1 MNATTTKT
9 SLIDWF
15 DEHMNPMAV
24 RYFRQAVQNKTLMI
38 MVILLLAL
46 QVGVA
51 VIMVMQNTSFY
62 AGQYLFVGIAI
73 CWTLMTCLIVPA
85 YISQRV
91 AADRGDK
98 LDLTSITTMSPFR
111 YINGI
116 FFMGVTILVLMSSVC
131 LPFMTFC
138 YILRGIGFVEI
149 FGTIYGVLSGG
160 LLMLMLGIMCG
171 AYPTRNGKSSGGI
184 LLVLLFIIS
193 IGPLYGMVSTM
204 LLFGG
209 PSVSWVTVGIS
220 GTAGLLLQ
228 VGLFYL
234 IAVFKVSPPMSNR
247 MLSLRIYV
255 LFMLAAIAGLS
266 FFLDGFSL
274 DAVESNC
281 VYTAFVIICSML
293 VAVSEQDAISLRV
306 RTQIPR
312 SKLTRIIA
320 WFFYSGSA
328 AGICWCVAAYA
339 GMLLTLYLAD
349 MFFTGSHSSDFNQD
363 FSTLLTIG
371 LYAYCFCMTAVFV
384 RKAVL
389 RDALSPSKTILLL
402 VCLLLMI
409 HIITHTLAVMVVS
422 TSDAWSFWSVFDG
435 LSLRWWMTFNPA
447 VYVVTE
453 NKTLFTST
461 AVPVLSIWAGAI
473 TLVMLPWFKVQ
484 LQNFTPIKREEIAVF
499 EK

>member
-1 MNATTTKT
+1 MNATTTT
-9 SLIDWF
+9 NSLIDWF

-51 VIMVMQNTSFY
+51 VIMVMQNDSFY
-62 AGQYLFVGIAI
+62 AGQYLFVGISI
-73 CWTLMTCLIVPA
+73 CWGLMTCLIVPA

-91 AADRGDK
+91 ASDRGDK

-116 FFMGVTILVLMSSVC
+116 FFMGVTILVLMASVC

-184 LLVLLFIIS
+184 LIVLLVLFSSGSMVRTFTS
-193 IGPLYGMVSTM
+193 I
-204 LLFGG
+204 FWGG
-209 PSVSWVTVGIS
+209 PSVSWVTIGLS

-228 VGLFYL
+228 LGLFYL

-247 MLSLRIYV
+247 MLPLRIYV
-255 LFMLAAIAGLS
+255 LFMLVALAGLS
-266 FFLDGFSL
+266 FFMDGFSM
-274 DAVESNC
+274 DAVERNC
-281 VYTAFVIICSML
+281 VFAAFVIICSML
-293 VAVSEQDAISLRV
+293 VAVSEQDSVSLRV
-306 RTQIPR
+306 RTQIPHR
-312 SKLTRIIA
+312 KLSRLFA

-328 AGICWCVAAYA
+328 AGICWCVAAFA

-349 MFFTGSHSSDFNQD
+349 MFFTGSHSSDFYQD
-363 FSTLLTIG
+363 LSALLTIG

-389 RDALSPSKTILLL
+389 RDALSPSKTILLV

-409 HIITHTLAVMVVS
+409 HIITHTLAVMAVS

-435 LSLRWWMTFNPA
+435 LSVRWWMTLNPA
-447 VYVVTE
+447 VYVVAD
-453 NKTLFTST
+453 KKLFTST
-461 AVPVLSIWAGAI
+461 AVPVLSTWAAAI
-473 TLVMLPWFKVQ
+473 TLVMLPWFKDQ